1 MNAEI
6 FIEGVI
12 GDAGE
17 GQKGVKLLD
26 VVSQIEANKNA
37 DEYHVFINSPGGSVE
52 EGNDIF
58 NYLKSIPN
66 LKTIASKLC
75 ASIATKIHLAAAP
88 ENRFIEEGT
97 IYMIHNPLFMNV
109 SGNAKELKEYADYLA
124 PIESDLVSTYTKA
137 TGLSKAAVSGMMKQE
152 TEFTAQKAIEFGFAS
167 AIWKKNP
174 FKAVAFSTVINKQT
188 NKMKNE
194 KSKLLLLA
202 QALGAFL
209 TGEGGTEPEGKTEA
223 VSLMLKDESGN
234 MAMTDFED
242 LVVGDAVFMEDG
254 SPAPDGN
261 YQTEDGSIVV
271 TVEGGAVSKIEKVGE
286 GELEIQV
293 VAMQTELSELKA
305 KFEALEAENNSLKEE
320 NASLKADQTAAEQT
334 LGALNAQLKISSN
347 HKPQASPVAFRQPE
361 VKTEPVITK
370 EGIRG
375 VRAQAKK
382 K

>member
-1 MNAEI
+1 MNAQI
-6 FIEGVI
+6 YIEGVI

-26 VVSQIEANKNA
+26 VVSQIEANKGA
-37 DEYHVFINSPGGSVE
+37 EEFHVFINSPGGSVE

-75 ASIATKIHLAAAP
+75 ASIATKIHLSAKP

-152 TEFTAQKAIEFGFAS
+152 TEFTAEKAIEFGFAS

-174 FKAVAFSTVINKQT
+174 FKAVAFSNVINKQINT
-188 NKMKNE
+188 MAKE
-194 KSKLLLLA
+194 QTKLQKLIEA
-202 QALGAFL
+202 AKAFL
-209 TGEGGTEPEGKTEA
+209 SPEEQPKEEKTA

-234 MAMTDFED
+234 VAMTDFED
-242 LVVGDAVFMEDG
+242 LVVGDTVFMEDG
-254 SPAPDGN
+254 SPAPDGD

-271 TVEGGAVSKIEKVGE
+271 TVEGGVVSKIEKVGE

-293 VAMQTELSELKA
+293 VAMQGEISEMKSKL
-305 KFEALEAENNSLKEE
+305 EALEAENNSLKAE

-334 LGALNAQLKISSN
+334 LEALNAKLKVSST
-347 HKPQASPVAFRQPE
+347 HKPQISPVAFR
-361 VKTEPVITK
+361 KPVEQVVTK
-370 EGIRG
+370 VTAQSIKEARN
-375 VRAQAKK
+375 QAKK

>member
-6 FIEGVI
+6 YIEGVI

-17 GQKGVKLLD
+17 GQKGVKLID
-26 VVSQIEANKNA
+26 VVSQIEANKGA
-37 DEYHVFINSPGGSVE
+37 EEFHVFINSPGGSVE

-75 ASIATKIHLAAAP
+75 ASIATKIHLAAKP

-137 TGLSKAAVSGMMKQE
+137 TGLSKATVSGMMKQE

-174 FKAVAFSTVINKQT
+174 FKAVAFSNVINKQIHT
-188 NKMKNE
+188 MAKEQTKLQKLIESAKAFLSPEEQPKNE
-194 KSKLLLLA
+194 N
-202 QALGAFL
+202 
-209 TGEGGTEPEGKTEA
+209 TA

-234 MAMTDFED
+234 MAMTDFQD
-242 LVVGDAVFMEDG
+242 LVVGDPVFMEDG
-254 SPAPDGN
+254 SPAADGD

-271 TVEGGAVSKIEKVGE
+271 TVEGGVVSKIEKVGE

-293 VAMQTELSELKA
+293 VAMQGEISEMKSKL
-305 KFEALEAENNSLKEE
+305 EALEAENNSLKEE

-334 LGALNAQLKISSN
+334 LEALNAKLKLSSN
-347 HKPQASPVAFRQPE
+347 HKPQNSPVNFR
-361 VKTEPVITK
+361 KPVERVVTK
-370 EGIRG
+370 VTAQSIKEARN
-375 VRAQAKK
+375 QAKK

>member
-6 FIEGVI
+6 YIEGVI

-17 GQKGVKLLD
+17 GQKGVKLID
-26 VVSQIEANKNA
+26 VVSQIEANKGA
-37 DEYHVFINSPGGSVE
+37 EEFHVFINSPGGSVE

-75 ASIATKIHLAAAP
+75 ASIATKIHLSAKP

-109 SGNAKELKEYADYLA
+109 SGNAKELKEYAEYLA

-137 TGLSKAAVSGMMKQE
+137 TGLSKAAISGMMKQE

-167 AIWKKNP
+167 DVWKKNP
-174 FKAVAFSTVINKQT
+174 FKAVAFSNVINKQINT
-188 NKMKNE
+188 MAKE
-194 KSKLLLLA
+194 QTKLQKLIEA
-202 QALGAFL
+202 AKAFL
-209 TGEGGTEPEGKTEA
+209 SPEEQPKEQKTA
-223 VSLMLKDESGN
+223 VSLMLIDESGN

-254 SPAPDGN
+254 SPAIDGN

-271 TVEGGAVSKIEKVGE
+271 TVEGGIVSKIDKVGE

-293 VAMQTELSELKA
+293 VAMQTELSDLKA

-320 NASLKADQTAAEQT
+320 NESLKADQTAAEQT
-334 LGALNAQLKISSN
+334 LEALNAKLTLSST
-347 HKPQASPVAFRQPE
+347 HKPQNSPVAFR
-361 VKTEPVITK
+361 KPVETVVPKVTAQSIK
-370 EGIRG
+370 EARN
-375 VRAQAKK
+375 QAKK

>member
-1 MNAEI
+1 MNAQI

-26 VVSQIEANKNA
+26 VVSQIEANKGA
-37 DEYHVFINSPGGSVE
+37 EEFHVFINSPGGSVE

-75 ASIATKIHLAAAP
+75 ASIATKIHLSAKP

-174 FKAVAFSTVINKQT
+174 FKAVAFSNVINKQINT
-188 NKMKNE
+188 MAKE
-194 KSKLLLLA
+194 QTKLQKLIEA
-202 QALGAFL
+202 AKAFL
-209 TGEGGTEPEGKTEA
+209 SPEEQPKEEKTA

-242 LVVGDAVFMEDG
+242 LVVGDPVFMEDG
-254 SPAPDGN
+254 SPAPDGD

-271 TVEGGAVSKIEKVGE
+271 NVEGGVVSKIEKVGE

-293 VAMQTELSELKA
+293 VAMQGEISEMKSKL
-305 KFEALEAENNSLKEE
+305 EALEAENNSLKEE

-334 LGALNAQLKISSN
+334 LEALNAKLKVSST
-347 HKPQASPVAFRQPE
+347 HKPQNSPVAFR
-361 VKTEPVITK
+361 KPVEQVVAKVTAQSIK
-370 EGIRG
+370 EARN
-375 VRAQAKK
+375 QAKK

>member
-6 FIEGVI
+6 YIEGVI

-17 GQKGVKLLD
+17 GQKGVKLID
-26 VVSQIEANKNA
+26 VVSQIEANKGA
-37 DEYHVFINSPGGSVE
+37 EEFHVFINSPGGSVE

-75 ASIATKIHLAAAP
+75 ASIATKIHLSAKP

-109 SGNAKELKEYADYLA
+109 SGNAKELKEYAEYLA

-137 TGLSKAAVSGMMKQE
+137 TGLSKAAISGMMKQE

-167 AIWKKNP
+167 AVWKKNP
-174 FKAVAFSTVINKQT
+174 FKAVAFSNVINKQIHT
-188 NKMKNE
+188 MAKEQTKLQKLIEAAKAFLSPEEQPKNE
-194 KSKLLLLA
+194 N
-202 QALGAFL
+202 
-209 TGEGGTEPEGKTEA
+209 TA

-234 MAMTDFED
+234 LAMTDFED
-242 LVVGDAVFMEDG
+242 LVVGDPVFMEDG
-254 SPAPDGN
+254 SPAADGD

-271 TVEGGAVSKIEKVGE
+271 TVEGGVVSKIEKVGE

-334 LGALNAQLKISSN
+334 LEALNAKLNLAST
-347 HKPQASPVAFRQPE
+347 HKPHNSPVAFR
-361 VKTEPVITK
+361 KPVEQVVPKVTAQSIK
-370 EGIRG
+370 EARN
-375 VRAQAKK
+375 QAKK

>member
-6 FIEGVI
+6 YIEGVI

-26 VVSQIEANKNA
+26 VVSQIEANKGA
-37 DEYHVFINSPGGSVE
+37 EEFHVFINSPGGSVE

-75 ASIATKIHLAAAP
+75 ASIATKIHLSAKP
-88 ENRFIEEGT
+88 ENRFIESGT

-124 PIESDLVSTYTKA
+124 PIETDLVSTYTKA

-152 TEFTAQKAIEFGFAS
+152 TEFTAEKAIEFGFAS
-167 AIWKKNP
+167 ALWKKNP
-174 FKAVAFSTVINKQT
+174 FKAVAFSNVINKQIHT
-188 NKMKNE
+188 MAKE
-194 KSKLLLLA
+194 QTKLQKLIEA
-202 QALGAFL
+202 AKAFL
-209 TGEGGTEPEGKTEA
+209 SPEEQPKEEKTA

-234 MAMTDFED
+234 MAITDFED

-254 SPAPDGN
+254 SPATDGD

-271 TVEGGAVSKIEKVGE
+271 TVEGGVISKIEKVGE

-293 VAMQTELSELKA
+293 VAMQGEISEMKSKL
-305 KFEALEAENNSLKEE
+305 EALEAENNSLKEE
-320 NASLKADQTAAEQT
+320 NESLKADQTAAEQT
-334 LGALNAQLKISSN
+334 LEALNAKLKVSST
-347 HKPQASPVAFRQPE
+347 HKPQNSPVAFR
-361 VKTEPVITK
+361 KPVEQVVTK
-370 EGIRG
+370 VTAQSIKEARN
-375 VRAQAKK
+375 QAKK

>member
-6 FIEGVI
+6 YIEGVI

-17 GQKGVKLLD
+17 GQKGVKLID
-26 VVSQIEANKNA
+26 VVSQIEANKGA
-37 DEYHVFINSPGGSVE
+37 EEFHVFINSPGGSVE

-75 ASIATKIHLAAAP
+75 ASIATKIHLAAKP

-109 SGNAKELKEYADYLA
+109 SGNAKELKEYAEYLA

-174 FKAVAFSTVINKQT
+174 FKAVAFSNVINKQIHT
-188 NKMKNE
+188 MAKE
-194 KSKLLLLA
+194 QTKLQKLIEA
-202 QALGAFL
+202 AKAFL
-209 TGEGGTEPEGKTEA
+209 SPEEQPKEEKTA

-234 MAMTDFED
+234 MAMTDFAD
-242 LVVGDAVFMEDG
+242 LVVGDPVFMEDG
-254 SPAPDGN
+254 SPATDGD

-271 TVEGGAVSKIEKVGE
+271 TVEGGVVSKIEKVGE

-293 VAMQTELSELKA
+293 VAMQGEISEMKSKL
-305 KFEALEAENNSLKEE
+305 EALEAENNSLKEE

-334 LGALNAQLKISSN
+334 LEALNAKLKVSST
-347 HKPQASPVAFRQPE
+347 HKPQNSPVAFR
-361 VKTEPVITK
+361 KPVEQVVTK
-370 EGIRG
+370 VTAQSIKEARN
-375 VRAQAKK
+375 QAKK

>member
-1 MNAEI
+1 MNAQI
-6 FIEGVI
+6 YIEGVI

-17 GQKGVKLLD
+17 GQKGVKLID
-26 VVSQIEANKNA
+26 VVSQIEANKGA
-37 DEYHVFINSPGGSVE
+37 EEFHVFINSPGGSVE

-75 ASIATKIHLAAAP
+75 ASIATKIHLAAKP

-152 TEFTAQKAIEFGFAS
+152 TEFTAEKAIEFGFAS

-174 FKAVAFSTVINKQT
+174 FKAVAFSNVINKQINT
-188 NKMKNE
+188 MAKE
-194 KSKLLLLA
+194 QTKLQKLIEA
-202 QALGAFL
+202 AKAFL
-209 TGEGGTEPEGKTEA
+209 SPEEQPKEEKTA

-242 LVVGDAVFMEDG
+242 LVVGDPVFMEDG
-254 SPAPDGN
+254 SPATDGD

-271 TVEGGAVSKIEKVGE
+271 TVEGGVVSKIEKVGE

-293 VAMQTELSELKA
+293 VAMQGEISEMKSKL
-305 KFEALEAENNSLKEE
+305 EALEAENNSLKEE

-334 LGALNAQLKISSN
+334 LEALNAKLKVSST
-347 HKPQASPVAFRQPE
+347 HKPQNSPVAFR
-361 VKTEPVITK
+361 KPVEQVVTK
-370 EGIRG
+370 VTAQSIKEARN
-375 VRAQAKK
+375 QAKK

>member
-1 MNAEI
+1 MNAQI
-6 FIEGVI
+6 YIEGVI

-17 GQKGVKLLD
+17 GQKCVKLID
-26 VVSQIEANKNA
+26 VVSQIEANKGA
-37 DEYHVFINSPGGSVE
+37 EEFHVFINSPGGSVE

-75 ASIATKIHLAAAP
+75 ASIATKIHLAAKP

-152 TEFTAQKAIEFGFAS
+152 TEFTAEKAIEFGFAS

-174 FKAVAFSTVINKQT
+174 FKAVAFSNVINKQINT
-188 NKMKNE
+188 MAKE
-194 KSKLLLLA
+194 QTKLQKLIEA
-202 QALGAFL
+202 AKAFL
-209 TGEGGTEPEGKTEA
+209 SPEEQPKEEKTA

-242 LVVGDAVFMEDG
+242 LVVGDPVFMEDG
-254 SPAPDGN
+254 SPATDGD

-271 TVEGGAVSKIEKVGE
+271 TVEGGVVSKIEKVGE

-293 VAMQTELSELKA
+293 VAMQGEISEMKSKL
-305 KFEALEAENNSLKEE
+305 EALEAENNSLKEE

-334 LGALNAQLKISSN
+334 LEALNAKLKVSST
-347 HKPQASPVAFRQPE
+347 HKPQNSPVAFR
-361 VKTEPVITK
+361 KPVEKVVTK
-370 EGIRG
+370 VTAQSIKEARN
-375 VRAQAKK
+375 QAKK

>member
-1 MNAEI
+1 MNAQI
-6 FIEGVI
+6 YIEGVI

-26 VVSQIEANKNA
+26 VVSQIEANKDA
-37 DEYHVFINSPGGSVE
+37 EEFHVFINSPGGSVE

-75 ASIATKIHLAAAP
+75 ASIATKIHLSAKP

-152 TEFTAQKAIEFGFAS
+152 TEFTAEKAIEFGFAS

-174 FKAVAFSTVINKQT
+174 FKAVAFSNVINKQINT
-188 NKMKNE
+188 MAKE
-194 KSKLLLLA
+194 QTKLQKLIEA
-202 QALGAFL
+202 AKAFL
-209 TGEGGTEPEGKTEA
+209 SPEEQPTKEKTA

-234 MAMTDFED
+234 VAMTDFED
-242 LVVGDAVFMEDG
+242 LVVGDTVFMEDG
-254 SPAPDGN
+254 SPAPDGD

-271 TVEGGAVSKIEKVGE
+271 TVEGGFVSKIEKVGE

-293 VAMQTELSELKA
+293 VAMQGEISEMKSKL
-305 KFEALEAENNSLKEE
+305 EALEAENNSLKEE

-334 LGALNAQLKISSN
+334 LEALNAKLKVSST
-347 HKPQASPVAFRQPE
+347 HKPQNSPVAFR
-361 VKTEPVITK
+361 KPVEQVVTK
-370 EGIRG
+370 VTAQSIKEARN
-375 VRAQAKK
+375 QAKK